1 VSLKIVLL
9 TCAVEVLYILTV
21 CCSETQYL
29 IMLGSEIHNQRPTMP
44 KLNLKQPIKEKFT
57 KVADKLKQS
66 SNNTKQ
72 RLKQIKLNFKT
83 SSGNKSAPKKNTK
96 SSHRLKTNFKFNLNF
111 KKKEPKP
118 ELEPTP
124 MAKTLQKG
132 IKIVDKYPLY
142 EPFAQVVI
150 SQDPKTGE
158 HKYVLDELQLD
169 PMERGIYN
177 HILEI
182 LLAEIQSPKEEISD
196 PRKFFA
202 QEAKKIVDKY
212 RISLG
217 WLPDVSWYKILYHA
231 ERDLVGFGKIDPL
244 MRDPNIEDIS
254 CDGVNKPVYIWHRVF
269 ESIETNLQFGSD
281 EELDNLVVKLV
292 HMAGK
297 HVSSAFPIV
306 DASLPG
312 KHRLAVAY
320 RREITPFGTAF
331 TIRKFRED
339 PYSIIDLINI
349 GTFTE
354 EMAAYLWICLENR
367 ASVMVLGGTAAGKTT
382 ALNALGCLIK
392 PGSKIMTIEETAELN
407 LSHENWVSLIARQ
420 SYGLGGSSIG
430 EVALFDLVK
439 TCMRH
444 RPDLMIVGE
453 VRGQEAYVLFQ
464 ALATGHG
471 GMCTMHAENVQSAI
485 RRLTQ
490 KPMDIS
496 PAYIPLMN
504 IVMSVQRVHLV
515 KNGEKKAY
523 RRILSVNEIV
533 DSEKFV
539 ESFKWDPIKDQQAV
553 DLESSFLLT
562 NFSERLGITRE
573 QLLEEMKRRTEVL
586 RWMRKSRIRSYKDVA
601 LIIAEYYAR
610 PKEFY
615 QKILQGEEVKPVAVS
630 R

>member
-1 VSLKIVLL
+1 MS
-9 TCAVEVLYILTV
+9 T
-21 CCSETQYL
+21 SD
-29 IMLGSEIHNQRPTMP
+29 SP
-44 KLNLKQPIKEKFT
+44 KKEKI
-57 KVADKLKQS
+57 KLSEKISERLRVARNKLKQATMKKS
-66 SNNTKQ
+66 KEKKERRHWS
-72 RLKQIKLNFKT
+72 IKLPHINRPNF
-83 SSGNKSAPKKNTK
+83 SGLVPKIKLSLRKKQEEGIESLNLADLPKVLPKDTK
-96 SSHRLKTNFKFNLNF
+96 VIER
-111 KKKEPKP
+111 
-118 ELEPTP
+118 
-124 MAKTLQKG
+124 
-132 IKIVDKYPLY
+132 YPIN
-142 EPFAQVVI
+142 EPFAQVAIV
-150 SQDPKTGE
+150 QDPKTGE
-158 HKYVLDELQLD
+158 HKYILDELQLD
-169 PMERGIYN
+169 EMERGIYRR
-177 HILEI
+177 ILEI
-182 LLAEIQSPKEEISD
+182 LLSEIESPKEEIAD

-202 QEAKKIVDKY
+202 DVAKDIVEKY

-217 WLPDVSWYKILYHA
+217 WLPEVSWYKILYHA
-231 ERDLVGFGKIDPL
+231 ERDLVGFGKIDAL
-244 MRDPNIEDIS
+244 MHDPNIEDIS
-254 CDGVNKPVYIWHRVF
+254 CDGVKKPVYVWHRIF
-269 ESIETNLQFGSD
+269 ESVETNLQFESD
-281 EELDNLVVKLV
+281 EDLDNLVVKLV

-331 TIRKFRED
+331 TIRKFRDD

-382 ALNALGCLIK
+382 ALNALGCLVK

-420 SYGLGGSSIG
+420 SYGLGGSSVG

-471 GMCTMHAENVQSAI
+471 GMCTMHAENVQSAV

-515 KNGEKKAY
+515 KNGEKRAY
-523 RRILSVNEIV
+523 RRILSVNEII
-533 DSEKFV
+533 DHENFV
-539 ESFKWDPIKDQQAV
+539 NPFKWNPVKDEQQI
-553 DLESSFLLT
+553 DLKSSFLLT
-562 NFSERLGITRE
+562 NISERLGKTKAE
-573 QLLEEMKRRTEVL
+573 LLQELNKRSEVL
-586 RWMRKSRIRSYKDVA
+586 RWMREQKIRSYKEVA
-601 LIIAEYYAR
+601 AIIAEYYAR

-615 QKILQGEEVKPVAVS
+615 EKIQEAEEVKPIAAS
-630 R
+630 K

>member
-1 VSLKIVLL
+1 
-9 TCAVEVLYILTV
+9 
-21 CCSETQYL
+21 
-29 IMLGSEIHNQRPTMP
+29 MP
-44 KLNLKQPIKEKFT
+44 KLPRKHSLSGLNGLKKVRFGFRRKKDKEQPIPPA
-57 KVADKLKQS
+57 V
-66 SNNTKQ
+66 
-72 RLKQIKLNFKT
+72 
-83 SSGNKSAPKKNTK
+83 
-96 SSHRLKTNFKFNLNF
+96 
-111 KKKEPKP
+111 PKP
-118 ELEPTP
+118 MPRGVKVIER
-124 MAKTLQKG
+124 
-132 IKIVDKYPLY
+132 YPLY
-142 EPFAQVVI
+142 EPFAHVVI
-150 SQDPKTGE
+150 IQNPKTGE

-169 PMERGIYN
+169 HLERDVY
-177 HILEI
+177 HRILEV
-182 LLAEIQSPKEEISD
+182 LLAEIESPKEGIAD

-202 QEAKKIVDKY
+202 EEAKKIVDKY

-254 CDGVNKPVYIWHRVF
+254 CDGVNKPVYVWHRNH
-269 ESIETNLQFGSD
+269 ESIETNLQFESD
-281 EELDNLVVKLV
+281 EVLDNLVVKLV

-312 KHRLAVAY
+312 KHRLAVCY

-339 PYSIIDLINI
+339 PYSIIDLINT

-407 LSHENWVSLIARQ
+407 LSHENWVSLISRQ
-420 SYGLGGSSIG
+420 SYGLGGSNVG

-471 GMCTMHAENVQSAI
+471 GMCTMHAENLDSAVK
-485 RRLTQ
+485 RLTQ
-490 KPMDIS
+490 KPMEIS

-504 IVMSVQRVHLV
+504 IVMSVQRVHLI
-515 KNGEKKAY
+515 KNGEKKAF
-523 RRILSVNEIV
+523 RRVLSVNEIE
-533 DSEKFV
+533 DYEKYLHPFT
-539 ESFKWDPIKDQQAV
+539 WDPIKDEQIIS
-553 DLESSFLLT
+553 LENSFQLKT
-562 NFSERLGITRE
+562 ISERLGITK
-573 QLLEEMKRRTEVL
+573 QDLLNEMNRRRDVL
-586 RWMRKSRIRSYKDVA
+586 KWMRSKDIRSYKDVA
-601 LIIAEYYAR
+601 GIIAEYYAR
-610 PKEFY
+610 PKQFY
-615 QKILQGEEVKPVAVS
+615 DKLVAGEEIKPIAAS
-630 R
+630 TDD

>member
-1 VSLKIVLL
+1 MSQPQTKPSLKQKI
-9 TCAVEVLYILTV
+9 
-21 CCSETQYL
+21 TQA
-29 IMLGSEIHNQRPTMP
+29 IAKTNQ
-44 KLNLKQPIKEKFT
+44 NLHQKSDNI
-57 KVADKLKQS
+57 
-66 SNNTKQ
+66 KQ
-72 RLKQIKLNFKT
+72 RLDIQKQKITAIKPRIQTSAANFQGKLKAIKLPQL
-83 SSGNKSAPKKNTK
+83 PKMELPKIRL
-96 SSHRLKTNFKFNLNF
+96 SH
-111 KKKEPKP
+111 KKEASQEITP
-118 ELEPTP
+118 LLPTP
-124 MAKTLQKG
+124 SSRVLPKDVKV
-132 IKIVDKYPLY
+132 VDKYPLF
-142 EPFAQVVI
+142 EPFTQVAI
-150 SQDPKTGE
+150 IQDPKTGE
-158 HKYVLDELQLD
+158 HKYILDELQLD

-177 HILEI
+177 RILEI
-182 LLAEIQSPKEEISD
+182 LLAEIQSPKGELDD

-202 QEAKKIVDKY
+202 QEARKIVDKY

-244 MRDPNIEDIS
+244 MHDPNIEDIS
-254 CDGVNKPVYIWHRVF
+254 CDGVNKPVYIWHRTF
-269 ESIETNLQFGSD
+269 ESIETNLQFESD
-281 EELDNLVVKLV
+281 EDLDNLVVKLV

-331 TIRKFRED
+331 TIRKFRDD

-354 EMAAYLWICLENR
+354 EMAAYLWVCLENR

-420 SYGLGGSSIG
+420 SYGLGGSSVG

-471 GMCTMHAENVQSAI
+471 GMCTMHAENVQSAV

-504 IVMSVQRVHLV
+504 IVMSVQRVHLI
-515 KNGEKKAY
+515 KNGQKRAF
-523 RRILSVNEIV
+523 RRVLSVNEIV
-533 DSEKFV
+533 EYENYV
-539 ESFKWDPIKDQQAV
+539 NPFKWDPVKDQQEI

-562 NFSERLGITRE
+562 NISERLGLTRK
-573 QLLEEMKRRTEVL
+573 QLLAEMKRRTDVL
-586 RWMRKSRIRSYKDVA
+586 RWMRKSNIRSYREVA
-601 LIIAEYYAR
+601 TIIAEYYAR
-610 PKEFY
+610 PQEIL
-615 QKILQGEEVKPVAVS
+615 QKIKSSHIEIVAAVEAEKVAVTK
-630 R
+630 

>member
-1 VSLKIVLL
+1 MSTLHIRQQIKQTL
-9 TCAVEVLYILTV
+9 TKA
-21 CCSETQYL
+21 SA
-29 IMLGSEIHNQRPTMP
+29 
-44 KLNLKQPIKEKFT
+44 NLQ
-57 KVADKLKQS
+57 
-66 SNNTKQ
+66 NTKNKIKQDLTKTKQQLNTAKQ
-72 RLKQIKLNFKT
+72 RIKAKGTNFITKIKKIKTPKINIKLPAK
-83 SSGNKSAPKKNTK
+83 KQKPEPAEAPAAPKI
-96 SSHRLKTNFKFNLNF
+96 L
-111 KKKEPKP
+111 PK
-118 ELEPTP
+118 
-124 MAKTLQKG
+124 G
-132 IKIVDKYPLY
+132 VKIIDKYPLY

-150 SQDPKTGE
+150 VQDPKTGE
-158 HKYVLDELQLD
+158 HKYILDELQLD
-169 PMERGIYN
+169 PIERGIYQR
-177 HILEI
+177 IQEI
-182 LLAEIQSPKEEISD
+182 LLAEIQSPKEEIAD

-202 QEAKKIVDKY
+202 QEARKIVNKY

-217 WLPDVSWYKILYHA
+217 WLPDVSWYKILYYA
-231 ERDLVGFGKIDPL
+231 QRDLVGFGKIDSL

-254 CDGVNKPVYIWHRVF
+254 CDGVKKPVYIWHRTF
-269 ESIETNLQFGSD
+269 ESIETNLQFDSD
-281 EELDNLVVKLV
+281 EDLDNLVVKLV
-292 HMAGK
+292 HMSGK

-331 TIRKFRED
+331 TIRKFRDD

-354 EMAAYLWICLENR
+354 EMAAYLWVCLENR

-420 SYGLGGSSIG
+420 SYGLGGSSVG

-471 GMCTMHAENVQSAI
+471 GMCTMHAENVQSAV

-515 KNGEKKAY
+515 KNGEKRAY
-523 RRILSVNEIV
+523 RRVLSVNEIQDYENYV
-533 DSEKFV
+533 NP
-539 ESFKWDPIKDQQAV
+539 FKWDPVKDEQII
-553 DLESSFLLT
+553 DLDSSFLLT
-562 NFSERLGITRE
+562 NISERLGLTRE
-573 QLLEEMKRRTEVL
+573 QLLDEMKRRSEVL
-586 RWMRKSRIRSYKDVA
+586 RWMRQKNIRSYKEVA

-610 PKEFY
+610 PKDILE
-615 QKILQGEEVKPVAVS
+615 KIGITEEVRAVVAAQ
-630 R
+630 

>member
-1 VSLKIVLL
+1 MHKLNLNLTQKIKTKLNTAKTNLHQKHQTLKQQLNKIGQSIKAQNQHTKTRVKSLKFPKIKF
-9 TCAVEVLYILTV
+9 
-21 CCSETQYL
+21 
-29 IMLGSEIHNQRPTMP
+29 
-44 KLNLKQPIKEKFT
+44 KLNLKSTKKSLAPQPT
-57 KVADKLKQS
+57 Q
-66 SNNTKQ
+66 T
-72 RLKQIKLNFKT
+72 
-83 SSGNKSAPKKNTK
+83 
-96 SSHRLKTNFKFNLNF
+96 
-111 KKKEPKP
+111 
-118 ELEPTP
+118 
-124 MAKTLQKG
+124 AKTLPKG

-142 EPFAQVVI
+142 EPFAQVAIV
-150 SQDPKTGE
+150 QDPKTGE
-158 HKYVLDELQLD
+158 HKYILDELQLD
-169 PMERGIYN
+169 RMERAIYMR
-177 HILEI
+177 ILEI
-182 LLAEIQSPKEEISD
+182 LLAEIESPKDEVTD

-202 QEAKKIVDKY
+202 EEAKKIVDKY

-254 CDGVNKPVYIWHRVF
+254 CDGVQKPVYIWHRVF
-269 ESIETNLQFGSD
+269 ESIETNLQFESD
-281 EELDNLVVKLV
+281 EDLDNLVVKLV

-382 ALNALGCLIK
+382 ALNALGCLVK

-420 SYGLGGSSIG
+420 SYGLGGSSVG

-471 GMCTMHAENVQSAI
+471 GMCTMHAENVQSAV

-515 KNGEKKAY
+515 KDGVKKAY
-523 RRILSVNEIV
+523 RRILSVNEII
-533 DSEKFV
+533 DSEKFI
-539 ESFKWDPIKDQQAV
+539 ESFKWDPIKDQQTI
-553 DLESSFLLT
+553 DIDHSFLLT

-573 QLLEEMKRRTEVL
+573 QLIEEMQRRTNVL
-586 RWMRKSRIRSYKDVA
+586 KWMREQKIRSYKEVA
-601 LIIAEYYAR
+601 AIIAEYYAR

-615 QKILQGEEVKPVAVS
+615 GKILDSEEAEVVAAVG
-630 R
+630 

>member
-1 VSLKIVLL
+1 MPKPNLKESITKIKTKLQHQKNTSTL
-9 TCAVEVLYILTV
+9 NIKTKKPEKSSTNTEPSHHRKIQL
-21 CCSETQYL
+21 
-29 IMLGSEIHNQRPTMP
+29 P
-44 KLNLKQPIKEKFT
+44 KLNLKSKNNQP
-57 KVADKLKQS
+57 
-66 SNNTKQ
+66 
-72 RLKQIKLNFKT
+72 QIPT
-83 SSGNKSAPKKNTK
+83 APAASTA
-96 SSHRLKTNFKFNLNF
+96 
-111 KKKEPKP
+111 
-118 ELEPTP
+118 
-124 MAKTLQKG
+124 AKTLPKD
-132 IKIVDKYPLY
+132 IKIIEKYPLY
-142 EPFAQVVI
+142 EPFAQVFIV
-150 SQDPKTGE
+150 QDPKTGE

-169 PMERGIYN
+169 PMERGIYTRV
-177 HILEI
+177 LEM
-182 LLAEIQSPKEEISD
+182 LLAEIESPKEEIKD

-202 QEAKKIVDKY
+202 TEAKKIVDKY
-212 RISLG
+212 RISMG
-217 WLPDVSWYKILYHA
+217 WLPDVSWYKILYYA

-254 CDGVNKPVYIWHRVF
+254 CDGVNKPVYIWHRNF
-269 ESIETNLQFGSD
+269 ESIETNLQFEND
-281 EELDNLVVKLV
+281 EDLDNLVVKLV

-320 RREITPFGTAF
+320 RREITPFGTAY

-367 ASVMVLGGTAAGKTT
+367 ASVMMLGGTAAGKTT

-407 LSHENWVSLIARQ
+407 LSHENWVSLISRQ
-420 SYGLGGSSIG
+420 SYGLGGSNVG

-515 KNGEKKAY
+515 KKGVKKAY
-523 RRILSVNEIV
+523 RRVLSVNEIV
-533 DSEKFV
+533 DSEKWV
-539 ESFKWDPIKDQQAV
+539 ESFKWDPIKDEQII
-553 DLESSFLLT
+553 DLDDSFLLT

-573 QLLEEMKRRTEVL
+573 ELINEMNRRTDVL
-586 RWMRKSRIRSYKDVA
+586 RWMRKSNIRSYKEVA
-601 LIIAEYYAR
+601 STIAEYYAR

-615 QKILQGEEVKPVAVS
+615 HKIMESEEVKPVAITK
-630 R
+630 